1 MENNTTVEKSLITTS
16 ATKDTT
22 TLTRSTA
29 TPTTTTTTTTT
40 TTNATTTTAT
50 TTTTLPPPIYE
61 KYTLKKKDS
70 FIFRCRLFNASLLES
85 LCIIKDNKTLFEIQ
99 FNDTLH
105 LNNLLNLFE
114 FQGSENSIRFKYN
127 RSLDFDDQG
136 NYSCAIHT
144 KDNSYIVTDYHYL
157 YVEGESVLSSTLLY
171 K

>member
-16 ATKDTT
+16 AAKDAT
-22 TLTRSTA
+22 TLTRSAA
-29 TPTTTTTTTTT
+29 TPTTTTATTTTT
-40 TTNATTTTAT
+40 T

-85 LCIIKDNKTLFEIQ
+85 LCIIKDNKTLFEFQ

-105 LNNLLNLFE
+105 HNNLLNLFE
-114 FQGSENSIRFKYN
+114 FQGSENSIRFIYN